1 MKSNDTL
8 KIIIAVVI
16 LAAAG
21 IFIVIQFGGGGGGS
35 AAPRGSEPV
44 ELDWDAPEPVEG
56 EPGTPFFV
64 PPS

>member
-21 IFIVIQFGGGGGGS
+21 IFIVIQFGGGGGS

>member
-21 IFIVIQFGGGGGGS
+21 IFIVIQFGGGSGS

-44 ELDWDAPEPVEG
+44 ELDWDAPEPGDG